1 MIVPDRF
8 WTSAFCVVFVIITKG
23 ERNNGRAF
31 ACLVGALA
39 PFQTEQRQQSIVQTK
54 RGYDKDGAKPD
65 DQVLLIRHNHCNRS
79 V

>member
-23 ERNNGRAF
+23 ERNNGRGLSYLVDASAAF
-31 ACLVGALA
+31 QIEA
-39 PFQTEQRQQSIVQTK
+39 TQQSIVQTK
-54 RGYDKDGAKPD
+54 RGYDKDGAKSD
-65 DQVLLIRHNHCNRS
+65 GQVLLMRHNHCNRS